1 MSQESSSSIWTIPAS
16 CKGGMDSDT
25 ASCLLDTGGWPTPR
39 AEAGLALTWP
49 DRSFWSLWQRRQLP
63 MRARQVFG
71 WSPKSMGMSQLPL
84 GTTENN
90 GLGVLSPQS
99 MELQQTLPL
108 SDSQLAV
115 VQSPPCSPPHSLPS
129 LLLTPSLHSIPVC
142 NSRR

>member
-1 MSQESSSSIWTIPAS
+1 MSQESSSSIWTILAS
-16 CKGGMDSDT
+16 CKGGMDSDA
-25 ASCLLDTGGWPTPR
+25 ASCLLDTGDWPTAR
-39 AEAGLALTWP
+39 VEAGLALTWP

-63 MRARQVFG
+63 LRARPVFG

-90 GLGVLSPQS
+90 GLGVLSPQN
-99 MELQQTLPL
+99 MELQQTLQQ

-115 VQSPPCSPPHSLPS
+115 VQSPPRSPPS
-129 LLLTPSLHSIPVC
+129 LLLTPSLHPIPVC

>member
-1 MSQESSSSIWTIPAS
+1 MSQESSSSIWTIAAS

-25 ASCLLDTGGWPTPR
+25 TSCLLDTGGWPTPR

-49 DRSFWSLWQRRQLP
+49 DSSFWSLWQRRQLP

-71 WSPKSMGMSQLPL
+71 WLPKSMGMDQLPL
-84 GTTENN
+84 GTAENN

-99 MELQQTLPL
+99 MELQQTLPQ

-115 VQSPPCSPPHSLPS
+115 VQSPPCGLPCSPPSP
-129 LLLTPSLHSIPVC
+129 LLTSSLHSIPVC
-142 NSRR
+142 NIRR